1 MKTIVLG
8 PPGTGKTFTLLEQME
23 KHLKNTDPNKIGF
36 FSFTQKAAYHARDR
50 AMSKFNLS
58 EDDLPYFRTL
68 HSLAFKRLGI
78 KKEDVMQRRHYEDL
92 GNKTGYNLDYNE
104 YDNEH
109 TGLFTTKS
117 DLLRIVQMAK
127 LRNITPE
134 RQYNLKEHTQDI
146 TIQQLKQFVSDLN
159 QYKKDYTLIGFTDMI
174 TEFIKSDK
182 SPKFDVVFID
192 EAQDLSLS
200 QWDMARSI
208 WDKTQDTYIAG
219 DDDQAIF
226 RWAGADVDSFI
237 TQTGKITQLT
247 QSYRIPQ
254 VVHDIASKIINKI
267 QNRLPKEWRPKTQRG
282 LLSYYDDFEEVNMKQ
297 GNWLVLA
304 RTRFML
310 NDLEDQLYPQGLHYE
325 NKFKTNKEQDLY
337 EAITDWE
344 NVRKG
349 VDISYQ
355 QVIRIASY
363 MSPKNFQ
370 KEELKYLDKD
380 ATYSMNELRSKRGL
394 KTDRVW
400 FEAFDDAPDKKIRYI
415 RRMRENGEKLN
426 SKPRI
431 ILSTIH
437 GVKGGEQD
445 NVVLLTD
452 LSRNTQRNYEQNPD
466 DENRLFYV
474 GATRTKNHLHVIRP
488 KDIYKGYKIRKQ
500 KKHYN

>member
-1 MKTIVLG
+1 MG
-8 PPGTGKTFTLLEQME
+8 PPGTGKTTTLLNEVD
-23 KHLKNTDPNKIGF
+23 KYLKETDPDKIGY
-36 FSFTQKAAYHARDR
+36 FSFTQKAAYEARDR
-50 AMSKFNLS
+50 AMSKFNFS

-68 HSLAFKRLGI
+68 HSLAFRRLGI
-78 KKEDVMQRRHYEDL
+78 KKEEVMQSRHYEDL
-92 GNKTGYNLDYNE
+92 GKKMGLIVDYHD

-117 DLLRIVQMAK
+117 DLLRIVQIAK
-127 LRNITPE
+127 LRGITPE
-134 RQYNLKEHTQDI
+134 QQYNLKEHTQDV
-146 TIQQLKQFVSDLN
+146 TVKQLKQFVHDLE
-159 QYKKDYTLIGFTDMI
+159 QYKKDYNLIDFTDMI
-174 TEFIKSDK
+174 KEFVLLDK

-192 EAQDLSLS
+192 EAQDLSRS
-200 QWDMARSI
+200 QWGMAKCI
-208 WDKTQDTYIAG
+208 WDKTKHTYIAG

-237 TQTGKITQLT
+237 AQKGKVMQLT

-254 VVHDIASKIINKI
+254 VVHDVATKIVNRI
-267 QNRLPKEWRPKTQRG
+267 QHRLPKEWRPKTQRG
-282 LLSYYDDFEEVNMKQ
+282 LISYYDEFKQINMKQ

-310 NDLEDQLYPQGLHYE
+310 NELEEQLYSQGLYYE
-325 NKFKTNKEQDLY
+325 NKYKTNKEQDLY
-337 EAITDWE
+337 KAVTDWE

-349 VDISYQ
+349 VSINYD
-355 QVIRIASY
+355 QVERIASY
-363 MSPKNFQ
+363 MSQNHFEKQ
-370 KEELKYLDKD
+370 SLKYMNKD
-380 ATYSMNELRSKRGL
+380 ANYDMAGLRERTWL
-394 KTDRVW
+394 KTDKVW
-400 FEAFDDAPDKKIRYI
+400 YEAFDNAPSRSIRYI

-426 SKPRI
+426 SAPRI
-431 ILSTIH
+431 SLSTIH

-488 KDIYKGYKIRKQ
+488 KDIYKGYKI
-500 KKHYN
+500 

>member
-8 PPGTGKTFTLLEQME
+8 PPGTGKTTTLLNEVD
-23 KHLKNTDPNKIGF
+23 KYLKQTDPDKIGY
-36 FSFTQKAAYHARDR
+36 FSFTQKAAHEARDR
-50 AMSKFNLS
+50 AMSKFNFT
-58 EDDLPYFRTL
+58 EGDLPYFRTL

-92 GNKTGYNLDYNE
+92 GKKTKYNLDYHE

-127 LRNITPE
+127 LRGITPE

-146 TIQQLKQFVSDLN
+146 SVNDLKQFIYDLN
-159 QYKKDYTLIGFTDMI
+159 KYKKDYSLIDFADMI
-174 TEFIKSDK
+174 TEFIKLDK

-192 EAQDLSLS
+192 EAQDLSTS
-200 QWDMARSI
+200 QWQMAKSI
-208 WDKTQDTYIAG
+208 WDKTQDTFIAG

-237 TQTGKITQLT
+237 AQKGKVMQLT

-254 VVHDIASKIINKI
+254 VVHDVASKIVSKI
-267 QNRLPKEWRPKTQRG
+267 QHRLPKEWRPKTQRG
-282 LLSYYDDFEEVNMKQ
+282 LLSYYDDFEQVNMKK

-310 NDLEDQLYPQGLHYE
+310 NDIEDKLHSQGLYFE

-337 EAITDWE
+337 KAITDWE
-344 NVRKG
+344 DVRKG
-349 VDISYQ
+349 VDINYDQ
-355 QVIRIASY
+355 LVRIASY
-363 MSPKNFQ
+363 MSENNFDKNS
-370 KEELKYLDKD
+370 LKYMDKD
-380 ATYSMNELRSKRGL
+380 AMYQLSGLRERLWL
-394 KTDRVW
+394 KTDKVW
-400 FEAFDDAPDKKIRYI
+400 YEAFDSAPRKKIRYI
-415 RRMRENGEKLN
+415 RRMRENDEKLN
-426 SKPRI
+426 STPRI

-452 LSRNTQRNYEQNPD
+452 LSRNTIRNYEQNPD

-474 GATRTKNHLHVIRP
+474 GATRTKAHLHIIRP
-488 KDIYKGYKIRKQ
+488 KDNYKGYKI
-500 KKHYN
+500 

>member
-1 MKTIVLG
+1 MRTIVLG
-8 PPGTGKTFTLLEQME
+8 PPGTGKTTTLLNEVD
-23 KHLKNTDPNKIGF
+23 KYLKETDPDKIGY
-36 FSFTQKAAYHARDR
+36 FSFTQKAAYEARDR
-50 AMSKFNLS
+50 AMSKFNFS

-68 HSLAFKRLGI
+68 HSLAFRRLGI
-78 KKEDVMQRRHYEDL
+78 KKDEVMQRRHYEDL
-92 GNKTGYNLDYNE
+92 GKKTNYSLDYNE

-127 LRNITPE
+127 LRSITPE
-134 RQYNLKEHTQDI
+134 QQYNLKEHTQDI
-146 TIQQLKQFVSDLN
+146 TVKQLKQFVHDLN
-159 QYKKDYTLIGFTDMI
+159 QYKKDYNLIDFTDMI

-192 EAQDLSLS
+192 EAQDLSQT
-200 QWDMARSI
+200 QWTMAKSI
-208 WDKTQDTYIAG
+208 WDKTNDTYIAG

-237 TQTGKITQLT
+237 AQTGKIMQLT

-254 VVHDIASKIINKI
+254 VVHDIASKIVTRI

-282 LLSYYDDFEEVNMKQ
+282 LLSYYDDFEQVNMKK
-297 GNWLVLA
+297 GNWIVLA

-310 NDLEDQLYPQGLHYE
+310 NDLEDQLYSQGLYYE

-337 EAITDWE
+337 KAITDWE
-344 NVRKG
+344 DVRKG
-349 VDISYQ
+349 VNINFDQ
-355 QVIRIASY
+355 LTRIVSY
-363 MSPKNFQ
+363 MSSNHFEKQ
-370 KEELKYLDKD
+370 SLKYIDKD
-380 ATYSMNELRSKRGL
+380 TLHNMSSLNEKRWL
-394 KTDRVW
+394 KTNKVW
-400 FEAFDDAPDKKIRYI
+400 YDAFDDAPQKKIRYI

-431 ILSTIH
+431 TLSTIH

-452 LSRNTQRNYEQNPD
+452 LSRNTQKNYEQNPD

-474 GATRTKNHLHVIRP
+474 GATRTRNHLHIIRP
-488 KDIYKGYKIRKQ
+488 KDIYKGYKI
-500 KKHYN
+500 

>member
-1 MKTIVLG
+1 LG
-8 PPGTGKTFTLLEQME
+8 PPGTGKTTTLLNEVDRY
-23 KHLKNTDPNKIGF
+23 LKQTDPDKIGY
-36 FSFTQKAAYHARDR
+36 FSFTQKAAHEARDR
-50 AMSKFNLS
+50 AMSKFNLG
-58 EDDLPYFRTL
+58 EGDLPYFRTL
-68 HSLAFKRLGI
+68 HSLAFRRLGI
-78 KKEDVMQRRHYEDL
+78 KKEDVLQRRHYEDL
-92 GNKTGYNLDYNE
+92 GKKTGYSLDYNE

-117 DLLRIVQMAK
+117 DLLRIIQLAK
-127 LRNITPE
+127 LRGITPE
-134 RQYNLKEHTQDI
+134 QQYNLKEHTQDI
-146 TIQQLKQFVSDLN
+146 EIGQLKQFVYDLN
-159 QYKKDYTLIGFTDMI
+159 QYKKEYNLIDFTDMI
-174 TEFIKSDK
+174 TEFVKSDK

-200 QWDMARSI
+200 QWDMAKSI
-208 WDKTQDTYIAG
+208 WDKTGDTFIAG

-237 TQTGKITQLT
+237 TQTGKIMQLT

-254 VVHDIASKIINKI
+254 VVHDVASNIVNKI

-282 LLSYYDDFEEVNMKQ
+282 LLSYYDDFEQVNMKQ

-310 NDLEDQLYPQGLHYE
+310 NELEDQLYSRGLYYE

-337 EAITDWE
+337 KAITDWE
-344 NVRKG
+344 NLRKN
-349 VDISYQ
+349 VDINYDQ
-355 QVIRIASY
+355 LERISSY
-363 MSPKNFQ
+363 MSQNHFEKQ
-370 KEELKYLDKD
+370 SLKYMDKD
-380 ATYSMNELRSKRGL
+380 ANYKMSGLRERGWL
-394 KTDRVW
+394 KTDKIW
-400 FEAFDDAPDKKIRYI
+400 FEAFDSAPQKKVRYI

-426 SKPRI
+426 SAPRI

-452 LSRNTQRNYEQNPD
+452 LSRNTQRNYENNPD

-488 KDIYKGYKIRKQ
+488 KDIYKGYKI
-500 KKHYN
+500 

>member
-8 PPGTGKTFTLLEQME
+8 PPGTGKTTTLLNEVDRY
-23 KHLKNTDPNKIGF
+23 LKQTDPDKIGY
-36 FSFTQKAAYHARDR
+36 FSFTQKAAHEARDR
-50 AMSKFNLS
+50 AMSKFNLG
-58 EDDLPYFRTL
+58 EGDLPYFRTL
-68 HSLAFKRLGI
+68 HSLAFRRLGI
-78 KKEDVMQRRHYEDL
+78 KKEDVLQRRHYEDL
-92 GNKTGYNLDYNE
+92 GKKTGYSLDYNE

-117 DLLRIVQMAK
+117 DLLRIIQLAK
-127 LRNITPE
+127 LRGITPE
-134 RQYNLKEHTQDI
+134 QQYNLKEHTQDI
-146 TIQQLKQFVSDLN
+146 EIGQLKQFVYDLN
-159 QYKKDYTLIGFTDMI
+159 QYKKEYNLIDFTDMI
-174 TEFIKSDK
+174 TEFVKSDK

-208 WDKTQDTYIAG
+208 WDKTGDTFIAG

-237 TQTGKITQLT
+237 TQTGKIMQLT

-254 VVHDIASKIINKI
+254 VVHDVASSIVNKI
-267 QNRLPKEWRPKTQRG
+267 QKRLPKKWRPKTQRG
-282 LLSYYDDFEEVNMKQ
+282 LLSYYDDFEQVNMKQ

-310 NDLEDQLYPQGLHYE
+310 NELEEQLYSRGLYYE
-325 NKFKTNKEQDLY
+325 NKFKTNREQDLY
-337 EAITDWE
+337 KAITDWE
-344 NVRKG
+344 NLRKD
-349 VDISYQ
+349 VDINYE
-355 QVIRIASY
+355 QVERISSY
-363 MSPKNFQ
+363 MSQNHFEKQ
-370 KEELKYLDKD
+370 SLKYMNKD
-380 ATYSMNELRSKRGL
+380 ANYKMSGLKERGWL
-394 KTDRVW
+394 KTDKIW
-400 FEAFDDAPDKKIRYI
+400 FEAFDSAPQKKVRYI

-426 SKPRI
+426 SAPRI

-452 LSRNTQRNYEQNPD
+452 LSRNTQRNYENNPD

-488 KDIYKGYKIRKQ
+488 KDIYKGYKI
-500 KKHYN
+500 

>member
-8 PPGTGKTFTLLEQME
+8 PPGTGKTTTLLNEVD
-23 KHLKNTDPNKIGF
+23 KYLKQTDPNKIGY
-36 FSFTQKAAYHARDR
+36 FSFTQKAAHEARDR
-50 AMSKFNLS
+50 AMDKFNFS

-78 KKEDVMQRRHYEDL
+78 KKEEVLQRRHYEDL
-92 GNKTGYNLDYNE
+92 GKKTGYNLDYHD

-117 DLLRIVQMAK
+117 DLLRIIQLAK
-127 LRNITPE
+127 LRDITPE
-134 RQYNLKEHTQDI
+134 QQFNLKEHTQDI
-146 TIQQLKQFVSDLN
+146 TVQQLKQFVHDLN
-159 QYKKDYTLIGFTDMI
+159 QYKKDYNLIDFTDMI

-208 WDKTQDTYIAG
+208 WDKTGDTFIAG

-237 TQTGKITQLT
+237 TQTGKIMQLT
-247 QSYRIPQ
+247 QSYRIPR
-254 VVHDIASKIINKI
+254 VVHDVASRIVNKI
-267 QNRLPKEWRPKTQRG
+267 QNRLPKEWLPKTQRG
-282 LLSYYDDFEEVNMKQ
+282 LLSYYDDFEQVNMKQ

-310 NDLEDQLYPQGLHYE
+310 NDLEDQLYSQGLYYE
-325 NKFKTNKEQDLY
+325 NKYKTNREQDLY
-337 EAITDWE
+337 TAIKDWE
-344 NVRKG
+344 QLRKG
-349 VDISYQ
+349 Q
-355 QVIRIASY
+355 L
-363 MSPKNFQ
+363 
-370 KEELKYLDKD
+370 LKYDQIERISSYTNLWDKKKIK
-380 ATYSMNELRSKRGL
+380 SMVKDSFYGIDQLTKDYGL
-394 KTDRVW
+394 KTKAVW
-400 FEAFDDAPDKKIRYI
+400 YEAFNDAPQKKVRYI
-415 RRMRENGEKLN
+415 RRMRENGEKLDSN
-426 SKPRI
+426 PRI
-431 ILSTIH
+431 VLSTIH

-452 LSRNTQRNYEQNPD
+452 LSRNTQINYEKNPD

-488 KDIYKGYKIRKQ
+488 KDIYKGYKI
-500 KKHYN
+500 

>member
-1 MKTIVLG
+1 MG
-8 PPGTGKTFTLLEQME
+8 PPGTGKTTTLLNEVD
-23 KHLKNTDPNKIGF
+23 KYLKQTDPNKIGY

-68 HSLAFKRLGI
+68 HSLAFRRLGI

-92 GNKTGYNLDYNE
+92 GKKANLIVDYHE

-159 QYKKDYTLIGFTDMI
+159 QYKKDYTLIDFTDMI

-208 WDKTQDTYIAG
+208 WDKTQDTFIAG

-237 TQTGKITQLT
+237 TQTGKIMHLT

-254 VVHDIASKIINKI
+254 VVHDIASRIINKI

-282 LLSYYDDFEEVNMKQ
+282 LLSYYDDFEQVNMKQ
-297 GNWLVLA
+297 GSWLVLA

-310 NDLEDQLYPQGLHYE
+310 NDLEDHLYSQGLYYE

-337 EAITDWE
+337 KAITDWE

-349 VDISYQ
+349 VDVNYE
-355 QVIRIASY
+355 QVLRIASY
-363 MSPKNFQ
+363 MSPKHYQ

-380 ATYSMNELRSKRGL
+380 STYNMNDLINKRGL
-394 KTDRVW
+394 KTHKVW
-400 FEAFDDAPDKKIRYI
+400 YEAFDDAPEKKVRYI

-431 ILSTIH
+431 VLSTIH

-474 GATRTKNHLHVIRP
+474 GATRTKNHLHIIRP
-488 KDIYKGYKIRKQ
+488 KDIYKGYKI
-500 KKHYN
+500 

>member
-8 PPGTGKTFTLLEQME
+8 PPGTGKTTTLLNEVDRY
-23 KHLKNTDPNKIGF
+23 LKQTDPDKIGY
-36 FSFTQKAAYHARDR
+36 FSFTQKAAYEARDR
-50 AMSKFNLS
+50 AMSKFNFS
-58 EDDLPYFRTL
+58 EKDLPYFRTL
-68 HSLAFKRLGI
+68 HSLAFRRLGI
-78 KKEDVMQRRHYEDL
+78 RKDEVMQRRHYEDL
-92 GNKTGYNLDYNE
+92 GKKANLIVDYHE
-104 YDNEH
+104 YENEH

-117 DLLRIVQMAK
+117 DILRIIQLAK
-127 LRNITPE
+127 LRGITPE
-134 RQYNLKEHTQDI
+134 EQFNKQEHTQLVDI
-146 TIQQLKQFVSDLN
+146 KTLKQFAHDLE
-159 QYKKDYTLIGFTDMI
+159 QYKKDYNLIDFTDMI
-174 TEFIKSDK
+174 TEFVKSDR
-182 SPKFDVVFID
+182 SPRFDVVFID
-192 EAQDLSLS
+192 EAQDLSRS
-200 QWDMARSI
+200 QWTMARSI

-282 LLSYYDDFEEVNMKQ
+282 LLSYYDDFEEINMKQ

-310 NDLEDQLYPQGLHYE
+310 NDLEDQLYSQGLHYE
-325 NKFKTNKEQDLY
+325 NKFKTNKEHDLY

-349 VDISYQ
+349 VDINYQ

-380 ATYSMNELRSKRGL
+380 ATYSMDELRSKRGL
-394 KTDRVW
+394 KTNKVW

-474 GATRTKNHLHVIRP
+474 GATRTKNHLHIIRP
-488 KDIYKGYKIRKQ
+488 KDIYKGYKI
-500 KKHYN
+500 

>member
-1 MKTIVLG
+1 MRTIVLG
-8 PPGTGKTFTLLEQME
+8 PPGTGKTTTLLNEVD
-23 KHLKNTDPNKIGF
+23 KYLKETDPDKIGY
-36 FSFTQKAAYHARDR
+36 FSFTQKAAYEARDR
-50 AMSKFNLS
+50 AMSKFNFS

-68 HSLAFKRLGI
+68 HSLAFRRLGI
-78 KKEDVMQRRHYEDL
+78 KKDEVMQRRHYEDL
-92 GNKTGYNLDYNE
+92 GKKTNYSLDYNE

-127 LRNITPE
+127 LRSITPE
-134 RQYNLKEHTQDI
+134 QQYNLKEHTQDI
-146 TIQQLKQFVSDLN
+146 TVKQLKQFVHDLN
-159 QYKKDYTLIGFTDMI
+159 QYKKDYNLIDFTDMI
-174 TEFIKSDK
+174 TEFIKADR
-182 SPKFDVVFID
+182 SPRFDVVFID
-192 EAQDLSLS
+192 EAQDLSQT
-200 QWDMARSI
+200 QWGMAKSI
-208 WDKTQDTYIAG
+208 WDKTQDTFIAG

-237 TQTGKITQLT
+237 SQTGKIMQLT

-254 VVHDIASKIINKI
+254 VVHDIASRIVTRI

-282 LLSYYDDFEEVNMKQ
+282 LLSYYDDFEQVNMKE

-304 RTRFML
+304 RTKFML
-310 NDLEDQLYPQGLHYE
+310 SDLEDHLYSQGLYYE
-325 NKFKTNKEQDLY
+325 NKFKTNREQDLY
-337 EAITDWE
+337 KAITDWE
-344 NVRKG
+344 NLRKG
-349 VDISYQ
+349 VDINSEQ
-355 QVIRIASY
+355 IARIASY
-363 MSPKNFQ
+363 MSSNHFEKNS
-370 KEELKYLDKD
+370 LKLLDKD
-380 ATYSMNELRSKRGL
+380 ATYKMSNLQERRWL
-394 KTDRVW
+394 KTDKIW
-400 FEAFDDAPDKKIRYI
+400 YEAFDDAPQRKIRYI

-431 ILSTIH
+431 TLSTIH

-488 KDIYKGYKIRKQ
+488 KDIYKGYKI
-500 KKHYN
+500 

>member
-1 MKTIVLG
+1 LG
-8 PPGTGKTFTLLEQME
+8 PPGTGKTTTLLNEVDRY
-23 KHLKNTDPNKIGF
+23 LKQTDPDKIGY
-36 FSFTQKAAYHARDR
+36 FSFTQKAAHEARDR
-50 AMSKFNLS
+50 AMSKFNLG
-58 EDDLPYFRTL
+58 EGDLPYFRTL
-68 HSLAFKRLGI
+68 HSLAFRRLGI
-78 KKEDVMQRRHYEDL
+78 KKEDVLQRRHYEDL
-92 GNKTGYNLDYNE
+92 GKKTGYSLDYNE

-117 DLLRIVQMAK
+117 DLLRIIQLAK
-127 LRNITPE
+127 LRGITPE
-134 RQYNLKEHTQDI
+134 QQYNLKEHTQDI
-146 TIQQLKQFVSDLN
+146 EIGQLKQFVYDLN
-159 QYKKDYTLIGFTDMI
+159 QYKKEYNLIDFTDMI
-174 TEFIKSDK
+174 TEFVKSDK

-200 QWDMARSI
+200 QWDMAKSI
-208 WDKTQDTYIAG
+208 WDKTGDTFIAG

-237 TQTGKITQLT
+237 TQTGKIMQLT

-254 VVHDIASKIINKI
+254 VVHDVASNIVNKI

-282 LLSYYDDFEEVNMKQ
+282 LLSYYDDFEQVNMEQ

-310 NDLEDQLYPQGLHYE
+310 NELEDQLYSRGLYYE

-337 EAITDWE
+337 KAITDWE
-344 NVRKG
+344 NLRKD
-349 VDISYQ
+349 VDINYDQ
-355 QVIRIASY
+355 LERISSY
-363 MSPKNFQ
+363 MSQNHFEKQ
-370 KEELKYLDKD
+370 SLKYMDKD
-380 ATYSMNELRSKRGL
+380 ANYKMSGLRERGWL
-394 KTDRVW
+394 KTNKIW
-400 FEAFDDAPDKKIRYI
+400 FEAFDSAPQKKVRYI

-426 SKPRI
+426 SAPRI

-452 LSRNTQRNYEQNPD
+452 LSRNTQRNYENNPD

-488 KDIYKGYKIRKQ
+488 KDIYKGYKI
-500 KKHYN
+500 

>member
-8 PPGTGKTFTLLEQME
+8 PPGTGKTTTLLNEVD
-23 KHLKNTDPNKIGF
+23 KYLKETDPDKIGY
-36 FSFTQKAAYHARDR
+36 FSFTQKAAYEARDR
-50 AMSKFNLS
+50 AMSKFNFS

-68 HSLAFKRLGI
+68 HSLAFRRLGI
-78 KKEDVMQRRHYEDL
+78 KKDEVMQRRHYEDL
-92 GNKTGYNLDYNE
+92 GKKTNYSLDYNE

-127 LRNITPE
+127 LRSITPE
-134 RQYNLKEHTQDI
+134 QQYNLKEHTQDI
-146 TIQQLKQFVSDLN
+146 TVKQLKQFVHDLN
-159 QYKKDYTLIGFTDMI
+159 QYKKDYNLIDFTDMI

-192 EAQDLSLS
+192 EAQDLSQT
-200 QWDMARSI
+200 QWTMAKSI
-208 WDKTQDTYIAG
+208 WDKTNDTYIAG

-237 TQTGKITQLT
+237 AQTGKIMQLT

-254 VVHDIASKIINKI
+254 VVHDIASKIVTRI

-282 LLSYYDDFEEVNMKQ
+282 LLSYYDDFEQVNMKK
-297 GNWLVLA
+297 GNWIVLA

-310 NDLEDQLYPQGLHYE
+310 NDLEDQLYSQGLYYE

-337 EAITDWE
+337 KAITDWE
-344 NVRKG
+344 DVRKG
-349 VDISYQ
+349 VNINFDQ
-355 QVIRIASY
+355 LTRIVSY
-363 MSPKNFQ
+363 MSSNHFEKQ
-370 KEELKYLDKD
+370 SLKYIDKD
-380 ATYSMNELRSKRGL
+380 MLHNMSSLNEKRWL
-394 KTDRVW
+394 KTNKVW
-400 FEAFDDAPDKKIRYI
+400 YDAFDDAPQKKIRYI

-431 ILSTIH
+431 TLSTIH

-452 LSRNTQRNYEQNPD
+452 LSRNTQKNYEQNPD

-474 GATRTKNHLHVIRP
+474 GATRTRNHLHIIRP
-488 KDIYKGYKIRKQ
+488 KDIYKGYKI
-500 KKHYN
+500 

>member
-8 PPGTGKTFTLLEQME
+8 PPGTGKTTTLLNEVD
-23 KHLKNTDPNKIGF
+23 KYLKQTDPDKIGY
-36 FSFTQKAAYHARDR
+36 FSFTQKAAYEARDR

-68 HSLAFKRLGI
+68 HSLAFRRLGI
-78 KKEDVMQRRHYEDL
+78 KKDEVMQRRHYEDL
-92 GNKTGYNLDYNE
+92 GKKMGLIVDYHE

-109 TGLFTTKS
+109 SGLFTTKS
-117 DLLRIVQMAK
+117 DLLRIVQIAK
-127 LRNITPE
+127 LRGITPE
-134 RQYNLKEHTQDI
+134 QQYNLKEHTQDI
-146 TIQQLKQFVSDLN
+146 TVHQLKQFVHDLD
-159 QYKKDYTLIGFTDMI
+159 QYKKDYNLIDFTDMI

-192 EAQDLSLS
+192 EAQDLSQT
-200 QWDMARSI
+200 QWTMAKSI
-208 WDKTQDTYIAG
+208 WDKTNDTYIAG

-237 TQTGKITQLT
+237 SQTGKIMQLT

-254 VVHDIASKIINKI
+254 VVHDVASRIVNKI

-282 LLSYYDDFEEVNMKQ
+282 LLSYYDDFEQVNMKQ

-310 NDLEDQLYPQGLHYE
+310 NELEEQLYSRGLYYE
-325 NKFKTNKEQDLY
+325 NKFKTNREQDLY
-337 EAITDWE
+337 KAITDWE
-344 NVRKG
+344 NLRKD
-349 VDISYQ
+349 VDINYE
-355 QVIRIASY
+355 QVERISSY
-363 MSPKNFQ
+363 MTQ
-370 KEELKYLDKD
+370 KHFEKQALKYMNKD
-380 ATYSMNELRSKRGL
+380 ANYKMSGLRERGWL
-394 KTDRVW
+394 KTDKIW
-400 FEAFDDAPDKKIRYI
+400 FEAFDDAPQKKVRYI

-426 SKPRI
+426 SAPRI

-452 LSRNTQRNYEQNPD
+452 LSRNTQRNYENNPD

-488 KDIYKGYKIRKQ
+488 KDIYKGYKI
-500 KKHYN
+500 

>member
-1 MKTIVLG
+1 MG
-8 PPGTGKTFTLLEQME
+8 PPGTGKTTTLLNEVDRY
-23 KHLKNTDPNKIGF
+23 LKQTDPDKIGY
-36 FSFTQKAAYHARDR
+36 FSFTQKAAYEARDR
-50 AMSKFNLS
+50 AMSKFNFS

-68 HSLAFKRLGI
+68 HSLAFRRLGI
-78 KKEDVMQRRHYEDL
+78 RKDEVMQRRHYEDL
-92 GNKTGYNLDYNE
+92 GRKSNLIVDYHE

-117 DLLRIVQMAK
+117 DILRIIQLAK
-127 LRNITPE
+127 LRGITPE
-134 RQYNLKEHTQDI
+134 EQFNKQEHTQLVDI
-146 TIQQLKQFVSDLN
+146 KTLKQFVHDLE
-159 QYKKDYTLIGFTDMI
+159 QYKKDYNLIDFTDMI
-174 TEFIKSDK
+174 TEFVKSNR
-182 SPKFDVVFID
+182 SPRFDVVFID

-208 WDKTQDTYIAG
+208 WDKTRDTFIAG

-237 TQTGKITQLT
+237 TQKGKIMQLT

-254 VVHDIASKIINKI
+254 VVHDVASRIVNKI

-282 LLSYYDDFEEVNMKQ
+282 LLSYYYDFKEINMKQ

-304 RTRFML
+304 RTKFML
-310 NDLEDQLYPQGLHYE
+310 SEVEEALYEQGLYYQ

-337 EAITDWE
+337 KAVIDWE

-349 VDISYQ
+349 VSINYDQI
-355 QVIRIASY
+355 VRIASY
-363 MSPKNFQ
+363 MSNNHFEKHS
-370 KEELKYLDKD
+370 LKYIDKD
-380 ATYSMNELRSKRGL
+380 ASYDMSGLRERRWL
-394 KTDRVW
+394 RTDKVW
-400 FEAFDDAPDKKIRYI
+400 YEAFDQAPSRSIRYI

-426 SKPRI
+426 SSPRI
-431 ILSTIH
+431 VLSTIH

-452 LSRNTQRNYEQNPD
+452 LSRNTQINYEKNPD

-474 GATRTKNHLHVIRP
+474 GATRAKNHLHIVRP
-488 KDIYKGYKIRKQ
+488 KDNYKGYKI
-500 KKHYN
+500 